1 MVYVV
6 QSSPAV
12 KTTVIY
18 GGDVEAEL
26 IIHCSLSVADVI
38 QYTRY
43 RIQSLEHS
51 LWKSQLRLLL
61 EPSGNCQNL
70 FNTLNI
76 FIRKKRLFFFFWLF
90 VFYMFQCSCFSPPL
104 GPALQPPYSHP
115 ISSLILLKHTHTYT
129 HKRVNE
135 ANLGI
140 LYGTSGHFTGTQLT
154 GKRPIHN
161 LNVWQ

>member
-76 FIRKKRLFFFFWLF
+76 FIRKKRLFFFFLALCF
-90 VFYMFQCSCFSPPL
+90 LYVSMQLLLPSTRPSTPASVFPPHFQSNTPEAHAHIYTQASKWGKPGDSVWYL
-104 GPALQPPYSHP
+104 GSLYRHTAHRKTPHP
-115 ISSLILLKHTHTYT
+115 
-129 HKRVNE
+129 
-135 ANLGI
+135 
-140 LYGTSGHFTGTQLT
+140 
-154 GKRPIHN
+154 
-161 LNVWQ
+161 

>member
-76 FIRKKRLFFFFWLF
+76 FIRKNVFFFFLALCF
-90 VFYMFQCSCFSPPL
+90 LYVSMQLLLPSTRPSTPASVFPPHLQSNTPEAHAHIYTQVTKWSKPGDSVWYL
-104 GPALQPPYSHP
+104 GSLYRHTAHRKTPHP
-115 ISSLILLKHTHTYT
+115 
-129 HKRVNE
+129 
-135 ANLGI
+135 
-140 LYGTSGHFTGTQLT
+140 
-154 GKRPIHN
+154 
-161 LNVWQ
+161 